1 MGGEDCVVQ
10 AVTAVARAEGPG
22 YGGPVGGQVAAG
34 ALTSGGGLIP
44 HQGPPAGP
52 GAAGELNYNGEEGGK
67 LTSGDRL

>member
-1 MGGEDCVVQ
+1 M
-10 AVTAVARAEGPG
+10 
-22 YGGPVGGQVAAG
+22 AAG

-52 GAAGELNYNGEEGGK
+52 GAAGELNYNGEGGGK